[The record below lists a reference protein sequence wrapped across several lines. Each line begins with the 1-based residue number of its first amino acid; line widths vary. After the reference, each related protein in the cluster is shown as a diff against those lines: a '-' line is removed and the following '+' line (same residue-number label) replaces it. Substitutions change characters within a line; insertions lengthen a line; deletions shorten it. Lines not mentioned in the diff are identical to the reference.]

1 MQHTTQ
7 KQLIRAEL
15 RLLRKGISTA
25 ERHKKSQAVTELL
38 LQLQHF
44 QKAQVI
50 HLYLSYATEVET
62 GSLFSL
68 ARRKN
73 KRIVVPVMDI
83 SSKSLHFSEL
93 NTLRPDIL
101 EKGPLGILQPYSNFQ
116 KEVDP
121 ATIDLWIVPGL
132 GFDPQGNRLGYGGGY
147 YDRVLQRRKTTVVG
161 LAFEIQILPHLPFE
175 ETDVPVDYIITEKRT
190 IVCRNKGGSNT

>member
-1 MQHTTQ
+1 M
-7 KQLIRAEL
+7 KKESIRAEL
-15 RLLRKGISTA
+15 RLLRKGIGTA

-68 ARRKN
+68 ARRGK
-73 KRIVVPVMDI
+73 KRIIVPVMDVN
-83 SSKSLHFSEL
+83 SKSLRFSEL
-93 NTLRPDIL
+93 NMLSSDIL
-101 EKGPLGILQPYSNFQ
+101 EKGPFGIRQPYPEFQ

-121 ATIDLWIVPGL
+121 AIIDLWIVPGL
-132 GFDPQGNRLGYGGGY
+132 GFDPQGNRMGYGGGY
-147 YDRVLQRRKTTVVG
+147 YDRALQGRKTTVVG
-161 LAFEIQILPHLPFE
+161 LAFERQILPHLPLE
-175 ETDVPVDYIITEKRT
+175 ATDVPVDYIITEKRT
-190 IVCRNKGGSNT
+190 IVCSNKGGNKT